1 MSLDLALSIARSGL
15 SHVNRQLA
23 QSAANVANAAT
34 PGYTRK
40 EVRGEALVAGTL
52 SSGVRSAEATRAVDA
67 ALVNRMNAARA
78 ATEAAGARATL
89 LKSVEM
95 AHGATGES
103 VADLTAALGDAFT
116 ALRGNPSD
124 TLLQSRTVGAARNL
138 VERYAA
144 VSSAIQEARQGAQ
157 DAMVGDVKALND
169 ALRKISDLT
178 AQIIPLRAQGRST
191 AELEDG
197 RDAAVAALSS
207 MMQVKAV
214 PGADGGVTLITAGGL
229 NLPLHSE
236 GGPFSL
242 ADATL
247 GPETYH
253 GSGGTLPGVMLG
265 TTDVTARLGGGTLAA
280 HAALRDT
287 ELPLAQAELDVSAA
301 TLAARFDAQGLALF
315 TGDAGAVPDPSAAYA
330 TGGWIGFAGTIRVNP
345 AVTASPDRLR
355 DGTHAVAAGAGGAT
369 AFTPNPASGPA
380 AFTTLIDRVLNNTFG
395 TQVSNGVPQPG
406 FATTGLG
413 PGGNLASSL
422 RSNRS
427 LGGYASSLVSA
438 QTAARAEAEE
448 AAEGSGDLLAAL
460 ESRFSA
466 ESGVDMD
473 KELAAM
479 IALQTAYS
487 ANARLVSTVQ
497 TMYDT
502 LFQAVR

>member
-40 EVRGEALVAGTL
+40 EVQGQAVVAGAL

-78 ATEAAGARATL
+78 ATDAAAARAAL
-89 LKSVEM
+89 LKGVEV

-116 ALRGNPSD
+116 ALRGDPSD
-124 TLLQSRTVGAARNL
+124 TLLQSKVTGAAQDL
-138 VERYAA
+138 VDRYAT
-144 VSSAIQEARQGAQ
+144 VSSAIQDARQGAQ
-157 DAMVGDVKALND
+157 DTMVQDVKALND

-178 AQIIPLRAQGRST
+178 GQIVPLRAQGQST
-191 AELEDG
+191 AELEDQ
-197 RDAAVAALSS
+197 RDAAVATLSS
-207 MMQVKAV
+207 VMQVKALADV
-214 PGADGGVTLITAGGL
+214 DGGITLITAGGL
-229 NLPLHSE
+229 NLPLQSE
-236 GGPFSL
+236 SGPFSL
-242 ADATL
+242 AGAAL
-247 GPETYH
+247 GPEAWY

-265 TTDVTARLGGGTLAA
+265 TTDVTARLGSGTLAA
-280 HAALRDT
+280 HASLRDT

-301 TLAARFDAQGLALF
+301 NLAARFDAQGLTLF
-315 TGDAGAVPDPSAAYA
+315 TGGAGTVPDPSAAYA

-345 AVTASPDRLR
+345 AVTADPGLVR
-355 DGTHAVAAGAGGAT
+355 DGTRAVASGAGGAT
-369 AFTPNPASGPA
+369 GFTPNAATGPA
-380 AFTTLIDRVLNNTFG
+380 NFTALIDRVLNNTLG
-395 TQVSNGVPQPG
+395 AQVSNGVSQPA
-406 FATTGLG
+406 FTSTGLG
-413 PGGNLASSL
+413 PGGNLSSSL
-422 RSNRS
+422 RANRS
-427 LGGYASSLVSA
+427 LGDYASSLVA
-438 QTAARAEAEE
+438 TQTAARAEAEE
-448 AAEGSGDLLAAL
+448 AAKGSGDLLSSL
-460 ESRFSA
+460 ESRFSG

-487 ANARLVSTVQ
+487 ANARLISTVQ